1 MDFLK
6 LKSKFKLNSFEL
18 ANFLGQCAHESA
30 NFRVTSENLN
40 YSASGLQKTFSK
52 YFPTPIIAGM
62 YARNPQKTANKVY
75 ANRMGNGDENSGDG
89 WKFRGRGYIQ
99 LTGKNN
105 YLAFSKFIG
114 EDCVSNPDLIITKYP
129 FESALWFFKQNSIF
143 PLCKDISTATITAVT
158 KRVNGGTNGLS
169 DRILLTKKYYK
180 EISELN

>member
-1 MDFLK
+1 MDLLK
-6 LKSKFKLNSFEL
+6 LKSKFGLNSFEL

-40 YSASGLQKTFSK
+40 YSVQGLQSTFKK
-52 YFPTPIIAGM
+52 YFPTPIIAGL
-62 YARNPQKTANKVY
+62 YARNPQKIANKVY
-75 ANRMGNGDENSGDG
+75 ANRMGNGDEKSGDG

-114 EDCVSNPDLIITKYP
+114 EDCVSNPDLIVSKYP
-129 FESALWFFKQNSIF
+129 FESAFWFFKQNSIF

-158 KRVNGGTNGLS
+158 KKINGGTNGLS
-169 DRILLTKKYYK
+169 DRILLTKKYYDQ
-180 EISELN
+180 IIVL